1 MPTNAPIQK
10 TDVADGIPVV
20 VANATLEYL
29 KNNTMIARLVR
40 RDYDNEVAEYGDT
53 VRINKLTGLT
63 VQTKAAGTDYALDQ
77 INDAKVEVTLDQ
89 HKYIAFLIEDPA
101 KFLAKP
107 DYQQDLMNEGIAKMA
122 EDIDGALLALYTDVT
137 TNSVGSAG
145 TDMDSDDIV
154 DARKKLTDSKAP
166 QGNRYI
172 VLSAKDAA
180 ALLKLEKFTSS
191 NWNAENG
198 AALVEANL
206 GRRYGFDLFECQGV
220 KTTGTSPVSTWNV
233 AFHKNAFALVT
244 RPLALPQGQGAPAA
258 YYADADGVGLRVM
271 SSYQH
276 SKGGWMVTID
286 VLYGVKTI
294 REELACKILT

>member
-1 MPTNAPIQK
+1 MATGNIRKA
-10 TDVADGIPVV
+10 DVADGIPVII
-20 VANATLEYL
+20 ANGVLEYL
-29 KNNTMIARLVR
+29 KNNTVLARLVR
-40 RDYDNEVAEYGDT
+40 RDYENEIAQAGDT
-53 VRINKLTGLT
+53 VTITKLTGLT
-63 VQTKAAGTDYALDQ
+63 VQDKAAGTDYALDQ
-77 INDAKVEVTLDQ
+77 FSTDKVDVALDK
-89 HKYIAFLIEDPA
+89 HKYVSFLIEDPA
-101 KFLAKP
+101 KFMAKP
-107 DYQQDLMNEGIAKMA
+107 DYQQALVDEGVSKLAEQIDSDLM
-122 EDIDGALLALYTDVT
+122 ALYSEIT

-145 TDMDSDDIV
+145 TDMDADDLV

-166 QGNRYI
+166 GNNRYVVI
-172 VLSAKDAA
+172 SSKDAA

-244 RPLALPQGQGAPAA
+244 RPLALPGDGSGVRA
-258 YYADADGVGLRVM
+258 YYANADGVGLRVM
-271 SSYQH
+271 MSYQH
-276 SKGGWMVTID
+276 AKGGWMVTVD
-286 VLYGVKTI
+286 VLYGVKTV